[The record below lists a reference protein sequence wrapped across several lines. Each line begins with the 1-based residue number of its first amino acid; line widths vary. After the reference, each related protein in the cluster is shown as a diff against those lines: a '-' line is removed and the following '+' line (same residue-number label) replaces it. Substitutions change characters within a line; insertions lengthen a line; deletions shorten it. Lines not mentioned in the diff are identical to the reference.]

1 MSKGWESTNDM
12 REKNYNLELIRM
24 ISFILVI
31 TIHVSNYFCR
41 AYGEIPERE
50 YLFALIIDTAA
61 RVSVPSFFMISGT
74 LLLGRTESLEKHGSR
89 IVRFLTAL
97 VVWSIIYYFWNTRYM
112 KTEVDLKQI
121 FYVPAEAHLWY
132 LYAMIPIYLVLPF
145 LQIMCNNMSRR
156 LEKAFL
162 VVATGAVLINFRSS
176 LIDEELYYDL
186 PLIGDRVY
194 TYYLFLGYYICKYRK
209 KIPVSQKMTVLIGLF
224 SVAVS
229 FGATLGATLAK
240 GEHFEKELTYGSPF
254 IILSAAAFF
263 LFMIRIKDAKYQPS
277 EKIRHVIDLF
287 CSCSF
292 GVYLIHILFLDYY
305 KKHMT
310 PSDLTAWIVIPGLV
324 FIITILSFTGVW
336 IIRRTKIGRKIT

>member
-1 MSKGWESTNDM
+1 MK
-12 REKNYNLELIRM
+12 EKNYNLELIRM

-41 AYGEIPERE
+41 AYGEIPEGE

-61 RVSVPSFFMISGT
+61 RVSVPSFFMISGA
-74 LLLGRTESLEKHGSR
+74 LLLGRMETLEKHGKR
-89 IVRFLTAL
+89 IIRFLTAL
-97 VVWSIIYYFWNTRYM
+97 VVWSIIYYFWNTCYM

-162 VVATGAVLINFRSS
+162 LVATGAVLINFRSS
-176 LIDEELYYDL
+176 LINEELYYDL

-240 GEHFEKELTYGSPF
+240 GKHFEKELTYGSPF
-254 IILSAAAFF
+254 IILSAVAFF
-263 LFMIRIKDAKYQPS
+263 LFMIRIKDGKYKPS

-292 GVYLIHILFLDYY
+292 GIYLIHILFLDHY
-305 KKHMT
+305 KKYMD
-310 PSDLTAWIVIPGLV
+310 PADLSAWIAIPGLV
-324 FIITILSFTGVW
+324 LIITILSFISVW

>member
-1 MSKGWESTNDM
+1 M

-41 AYGEIPERE
+41 AYGEIPEGE

-74 LLLGRTESLEKHGSR
+74 LLLGRTETLEKHGKR
-89 IVRFLTAL
+89 IVRFLLVL

-112 KTEVDLKQI
+112 KTEVDLRQI

-132 LYAMIPIYLVLPF
+132 LYAMIPIYFVLPF
-145 LQIMCNNMSRR
+145 LQIMCSNMSKQ

-194 TYYLFLGYYICKYRK
+194 TYYLFIGYYIYKYRK
-209 KIPVSQKMTVLIGLF
+209 KIPISQKMAVLISMF
-224 SVAVS
+224 SIAIS
-229 FGATLGATLAK
+229 FGATLGATFAK

-254 IILSAAAFF
+254 VILSAATFF
-263 LFMIRIKDAKYQPS
+263 LFMVRIKDGKYQPS
-277 EKIRHVIDLF
+277 EKMRRVIDLF

-292 GVYLIHILFLDYY
+292 GIYLIHILLLDYY
-305 KKHMT
+305 KKYMA
-310 PSDLTAWIVIPGLV
+310 PSDLTAWIAIPGLV
-324 FIITILSFTGVW
+324 FIITILSLIGIW